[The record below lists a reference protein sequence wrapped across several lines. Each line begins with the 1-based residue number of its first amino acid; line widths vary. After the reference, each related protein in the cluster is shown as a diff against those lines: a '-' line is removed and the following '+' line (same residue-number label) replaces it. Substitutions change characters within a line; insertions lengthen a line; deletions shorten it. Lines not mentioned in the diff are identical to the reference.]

1 MENTPG
7 AICENLHNKAI
18 AAGGFRI
25 KMVKNVDAIFLFLD
39 MDISPC

>member
-7 AICENLHNKAI
+7 AICENLHKKAI
-18 AAGGFRI
+18 VAGGFRI

-39 MDISPC
+39 MDISSC

>member
-7 AICENLHNKAI
+7 AICENLHKKAI

-25 KMVKNVDAIFLFLD
+25 KMVKNVEGVFLFLD

>member
-7 AICENLHNKAI
+7 AISEKLYKKAV

-39 MDISPC
+39 MDISSC

>member
-7 AICENLHNKAI
+7 AISEKLYKKAV

-25 KMVKNVDAIFLFLD
+25 KMVKNVECILLFLD
-39 MDISPC
+39 RNISTC